1 MIEEEVYQQLVEQIK
16 LLSENVISDLEK
28 ASAELKTEPRDLHDL
43 SKYAHMVQIP
53 NIFFH

>member
-1 MIEEEVYQQLVEQIK
+1 MIDEEVCKQLVEQIK

-43 SKYAHMVQIP
+43 SKYAHMVQT
-53 NIFFH
+53 